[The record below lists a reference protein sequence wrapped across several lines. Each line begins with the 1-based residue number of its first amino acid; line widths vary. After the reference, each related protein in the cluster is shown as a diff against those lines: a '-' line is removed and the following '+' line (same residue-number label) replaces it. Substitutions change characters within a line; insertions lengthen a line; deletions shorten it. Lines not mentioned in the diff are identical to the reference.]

1 MHRLKALI
9 EHIDDE
15 LDGAEEYV
23 ECAEKWK
30 ADGRSD
36 VSYAFCKMAQT
47 ELDHAT
53 TLLDITESYVAEHK
67 KAHPSDTG
75 AEMLFGYV
83 KERFY
88 SRTKR
93 INMEIDFLNK

>member
-1 MHRLKALI
+1 MERLKELI

-36 VSYAFCKMAQT
+36 VSYAFSKMALT
-47 ELDHAT
+47 EIDHAT

-67 KAHPSDTG
+67 KEHPSEVG
-75 AEMLFGYV
+75 AEMLFKYV

-88 SRTKR
+88 SRVKR
-93 INMEIDFLNK
+93 IKMEIEYLKN